1 MLLVVPA
8 DLRIS
13 LVLPPSGLVLCK
25 KKKKKAT
32 KREIERIVVMRGEIV
47 GIGSVG
53 LALGE

>member
-1 MLLVVPA
+1 MLLVAPA

-13 LVLPPSGLVLCK
+13 LTLPASGSVLCQ
-25 KKKKKAT
+25 KKAT
-32 KREIERIVVMRGEIV
+32 KREIERIVVMRGEIA

>member
-1 MLLVVPA
+1 MWMM
-8 DLRIS
+8 
-13 LVLPPSGLVLCK
+13 
-25 KKKKKAT
+25 T